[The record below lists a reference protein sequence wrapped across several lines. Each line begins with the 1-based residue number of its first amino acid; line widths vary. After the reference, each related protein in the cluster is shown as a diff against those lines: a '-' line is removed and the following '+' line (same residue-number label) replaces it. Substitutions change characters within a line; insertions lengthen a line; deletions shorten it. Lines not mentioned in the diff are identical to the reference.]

1 MNLEDS
7 ERLFLAIALPESA
20 RTCLTKRLRAI
31 AERAVKVRWVPA
43 ENIHITLKFFGD
55 TPAEQKA
62 VIENTMERVVAKV
75 QPFDLEIAGV
85 KIVRRGRRP
94 QMVWATVADSD
105 GALRR
110 LHGRTER
117 LLEQDGFARERRPLS
132 PHITLA
138 RVRDGIAPWEQQ
150 TLEEWSLAQRDL
162 APVPFRVE
170 DVVLMQSEL
179 KPRGAEYTV
188 RRRFKLQEVIS

>member
-1 MNLEDS
+1 M
-7 ERLFLAIALPESA
+7 FAI
-20 RTCLTKRLRAI
+20 R
-31 AERAVKVRWVPA
+31 ERAEKVRWVPA

-55 TPAEQKA
+55 TPAERKA
-62 VIENTMERVVAKV
+62 VIEDTMERVAARV

-94 QMVWATVADSD
+94 QMVWATVADS
-105 GALRR
+105 GGELRR

-117 LLEQDGFARERRPLS
+117 LLEQGGFARERRPLS

-138 RVRDGIAPWEQQ
+138 RVRDRVAPWEQQ
-150 TLEEWSLAQRDL
+150 MLEEWALAQRDL
-162 APVPFRVE
+162 AAVPLRVE

-188 RRRFKLQEVIS
+188 CRRFKLHEQ

>member
-1 MNLEDS
+1 MDT

-20 RTCLTKRLRAI
+20 RTCLAERVCAV
-31 AERAVKVRWVPA
+31 AERAAKVRWVPV

-55 TPAEQKA
+55 TPAERKA
-62 VIENTMERVVAKV
+62 VIEDAMERVVAKV
-75 QPFDLEIAGV
+75 QPFDLAIAGV

-94 QMVWATVADSD
+94 QMVWATVADSG

-117 LLEQDGFARERRPLS
+117 LLEQGGFARERRPLS

-138 RVRDGIAPWEQQ
+138 RVRDGIASWEQQ
-150 TLEEWSLAQRDL
+150 TLEEWAETQRDL
-162 APVPFRVE
+162 AAIPLRVD

-179 KPRGAEYTV
+179 KLRGAEYTV
-188 RRRFKLQEVIS
+188 RRRFKLREK